1 MKTVC
6 PDENILARWL
16 EGEVDA
22 TSKPEITEH
31 LASCDDCRRAVAL
44 AWLTVSESAPGLSSE
59 SEQSARAVVS
69 GGSGC
74 PEETRLAHWLDGSLE
89 VGERTLL
96 VQHLGAC
103 DRCRRAV
110 ALAWIS
116 THETTPEADS
126 SIRRAARAVVR
137 ERTACPDD
145 DRLAAFLEGH
155 LVREARTDVI
165 EHLAS
170 CDDCRRAAAL
180 SRLAKSEPIHALT
193 VDQERAARSAVMRR
207 LLGIRRYV
215 PVFAGVAAAAALII
229 SFVYFST
236 RPAPHADPA
245 VAGKDEGSKALRI
258 PNLEPIPAAP
268 KSEEKAAP
276 QPVVPTPTEE
286 PPKVVPPPEPKK
298 ELPPPIDPPPPTSSE
313 TPAPKEPPGRTRAE
327 LAGHF
332 KPIDVF
338 EFTGAITTDVADAS
352 RLAYNNILKTD
363 EGTTLNL
370 GGQALVSLDRQSE
383 AAVAK
388 SSNGSSLVL
397 WLHQGTAYID
407 TARETRSWEVWHG
420 ESRIELPSACGRLM
434 VNADK
439 DSLGVVVMSGQAKV
453 RRGNA
458 VENVA
463 AGTLLTLRN
472 GSIANSK
479 ADSAALASG
488 LRRAAELRPKSM
500 VLWRAG
506 FGEKGGAYKVNT
518 GTLASEGRVEFV
530 SAVESGVPFKCAEV
544 AHAHKW
550 AIVELPEPMLW
561 TTQTYLHARYRST
574 APGVHVAVDGYLRS
588 HTLQFAK
595 EWVETDWALGGAAL
609 EGELIMPQQTVFRFV
624 YIGVRADFRL
634 ELDSLEIRR
643 TID

>member
-6 PDENILARWL
+6 PDDNALARWL
-16 EGEVDA
+16 EGAVEPV
-22 TSKPEITEH
+22 SKPEITEH

-44 AWLTVSESAPGLSSE
+44 AWLTVSESTPGLSSE

-74 PEETRLAHWLDGSLE
+74 PEETRLAHWLEGSLE
-89 VGERTLL
+89 VGERALL

-116 THETTPEADS
+116 THEATPEADS

-170 CDDCRRAAAL
+170 CDDCRRTTAL

-193 VDQERAARSAVMRR
+193 VVEERAARSAVMRR
-207 LLGIRRYV
+207 LLGVRRYV
-215 PVFAGVAAAAALII
+215 PVFAGAAAAAALII
-229 SFVYFST
+229 SFVYFAT
-236 RPAPHADPA
+236 RPAPHADPT
-245 VAGKDEGSKALRI
+245 VAGKDEGTKALRV
-258 PNLEPIPAAP
+258 PMPELTPEAP
-268 KSEEKAAP
+268 KSEEKRAEP
-276 QPVVPTPTEE
+276 PPVVPPVEQ
-286 PPKVVPPPEPKK
+286 PMAVPPPEPKT
-298 ELPPPIDPPPPTSSE
+298 ELPPPLDPPPPASE
-313 TPAPKEPPGRTRAE
+313 TPAPKETPGRTRAE

-332 KPIDVF
+332 KPVDVF

-352 RLAYNNILKTD
+352 RLAYNNILKTE

-370 GGQALVSLDRQSE
+370 AGQALVSLDRQSE
-383 AAVAK
+383 AAVAR
-388 SSNGSSLVL
+388 SSSGSSLVL
-397 WLHQGTAYID
+397 WMHQGTAYID

-420 ESRIELPSACGRLM
+420 ESKIELPSACGRLM
-434 VNADK
+434 VKVDK
-439 DSLGVVVMSGQAKV
+439 DSLGVVVMAGQAKV
-453 RRGNA
+453 RRGSA
-458 VENVA
+458 IENVA

-472 GSIANSK
+472 GSIVNSK
-479 ADSAALASG
+479 ADSAAVASG

-500 VLWRAG
+500 ILWRAG

-550 AIVELPEPMLW
+550 AIVEMPEPMLW
-561 TTQTYLHARYRST
+561 TTQTYLHARYRSN
-574 APGVHVAVDGYLRS
+574 ARGVHVAVDGFLRS
-588 HTLQFAK
+588 HAMPFAR
-595 EWVETDWALGGAAL
+595 EWAETDWALGGAAL
-609 EGELIMPQQTVFRFV
+609 EGELIMPQQTAFRFI
-624 YIGVRADFRL
+624 YIGVRADFTL